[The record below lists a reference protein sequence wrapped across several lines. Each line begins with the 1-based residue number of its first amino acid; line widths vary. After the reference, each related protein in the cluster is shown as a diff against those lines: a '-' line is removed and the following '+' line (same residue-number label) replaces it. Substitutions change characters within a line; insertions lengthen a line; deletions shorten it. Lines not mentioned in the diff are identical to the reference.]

1 MKKKKRVQK
10 IDITSDID
18 EETQKILDQK
28 YEDAMLWLKEKDVKL
43 YTRLRAN
50 EKVGFEKIVDTN
62 INEDEQF
69 EMGL

>member
-1 MKKKKRVQK
+1 MLVS
-10 IDITSDID
+10 DITD
-18 EETQKILDQK
+18 EQQKILDKK
-28 YEDAMLWLKEKDVKL
+28 YEDAMLCLKEQDFKL

-50 EKVGFEKIVDTN
+50 EKVGFEKNVDTN